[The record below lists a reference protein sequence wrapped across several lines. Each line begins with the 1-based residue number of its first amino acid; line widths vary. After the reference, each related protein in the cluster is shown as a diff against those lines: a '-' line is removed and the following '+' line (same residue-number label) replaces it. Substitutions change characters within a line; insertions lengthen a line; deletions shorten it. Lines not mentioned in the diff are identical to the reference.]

1 MELCNLTY
9 LKSITPGNNAFAIQ
23 VIELFLKEAA
33 DNINEITN
41 SCSSNNWSELYKNA
55 HKIKPSIEMLG
66 FPADMKEALL
76 NINVLSKSETN
87 IEKLVDL
94 VNFFTSEIHSI
105 LKDLENQLQQLK
117 SE

>member
-1 MELCNLTY
+1 
-9 LKSITPGNNAFAIQ
+9 
-23 VIELFLKEAA
+23 
-33 DNINEITN
+33 
-41 SCSSNNWSELYKNA
+41 
-55 HKIKPSIEMLG
+55 MLG